1 MGGFDKLPK
10 LTAGHNTISAL
21 TSVQCTECNCAAQ
34 GGLRSP
40 KLWIVQS
47 DVYCAAQS
55 AIVQRNDPQAVHA
68 TNFFRPF
75 PGGQSKYFWCTSQIS
90 NKQIILFFNSRQ
102 NTLST
107 AGSNWKTIIVS

>member
-1 MGGFDKLPK
+1 MGQIDKLTPK
-10 LTAGHNTISAL
+10 LTDGRTTISVLQLCNAQ
-21 TSVQCTECNCAAQ
+21 SEIVQC
-34 GGLRSP
+34 
-40 KLWIVQS
+40 
-47 DVYCAAQS
+47 
-55 AIVQRNDPQAVHA
+55 NDPEAVHA

-107 AGSNWKTIIVS
+107 AGPNWKTIIGF

>member
-1 MGGFDKLPK
+1 MGQIDKLTPK
-10 LTAGHNTISAL
+10 LTDGRTTISVL
-21 TSVQCTECNCAAQ
+21 QLCNAQ
-34 GGLRSP
+34 SA
-40 KLWIVQS
+40 IVQRNE
-47 DVYCAAQS
+47 DCAAQS
-55 AIVQRNDPQAVHA
+55 AIVQCNDPEAVHA

-107 AGSNWKTIIVS
+107 AGPNWKTIIGF